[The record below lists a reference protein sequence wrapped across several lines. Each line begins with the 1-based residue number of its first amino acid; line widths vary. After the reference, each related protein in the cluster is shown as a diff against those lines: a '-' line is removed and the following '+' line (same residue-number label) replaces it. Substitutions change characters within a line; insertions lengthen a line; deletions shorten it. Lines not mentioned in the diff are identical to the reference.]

1 MRHTPS
7 VRLGAV
13 LADLTPLRTSPA
25 FRRLWA
31 GYSLAAVGT
40 AFGYTAVALQAFD
53 LTGSSAAVG
62 LVGLA
67 GLGPLVVMGLWG
79 GTLSDVHDRR
89 TVALTSGV
97 VLWLTAIG
105 LALQAWLGIGSLAL
119 VLVLVGV
126 QAGGQGVNAPA
137 RSAMVP
143 RLLEPALLPAANA
156 LQGASQNL
164 ATIVGPL
171 LAGLLVARFGVA
183 PALTVDAVVLGV
195 ALVLLAG
202 LPRIPPLEAPTTR
215 AGWSA
220 LVAGARLLR
229 GWPTV
234 RMTFVLDVVAML
246 TSWPRALFPAVG
258 LLVLGGGA
266 ETAGAL
272 LAAFAAGSLATT
284 VLSGGV
290 GGVRH
295 HGRAITLSIMA
306 WGACIAVF
314 GVVLALAPPLADP
327 SMTTARNEDGLPWGS
342 PFLWGAML
350 ALAGAGA
357 SDAMSAIFRQ
367 SVLQSATPDGQRGLL
382 GGVFIVVV
390 AGGPRL
396 GEAVSGVLAA
406 RFGEA
411 IVPIVGGL
419 VCIAVVAV
427 LVRRARGFWDYDA
440 RHPVP

>member
-1 MRHTPS
+1 MGP
-7 VRLGAV
+7 VPRLV
-13 LADLTPLRTSPA
+13 ADLTPLRASPA
-25 FRRLWA
+25 FARLWA

-62 LVGLA
+62 LVGLV
-67 GLGPLVVMGLWG
+67 GLAPLVVMGLYG

-89 TVALTSGV
+89 TVALTSGA
-97 VLWLTAIG
+97 VLWLTSIG
-105 LALQAWLGIGSLAL
+105 LALQAWLGTGSLVV
-119 VLVLVGV
+119 VLVLVGL

-137 RSAMVP
+137 RSSMVP
-143 RLLEPALLPAANA
+143 RLLDPALLPAANA

-171 LAGLLVARFGVA
+171 LAGLIVARFGVA
-183 PALTVDAVVLGV
+183 PALTVDAVALGL

-202 LPRIPPLEAPTTR
+202 LPAMPPLERPTTR
-215 AGWSA
+215 AGWSS

-229 GWPTV
+229 GWPNV
-234 RMTFVLDVVAML
+234 RMTFTLDIVAMI

-272 LAAFAAGSLATT
+272 LAAFAAGSLVTT

-290 GGVRH
+290 GRVHR
-295 HGRAITLSIMA
+295 HGRAITLAIMS
-306 WGACIAVF
+306 WGGCIAAF
-314 GVVLALAPPLADP
+314 GLVLALAPPLAGAAT
-327 SMTTARNEDGLPWGS
+327 STAENDAGLPWGS

-357 SDAMSAIFRQ
+357 SDAVSAIFRQ

-396 GEAVSGVLAA
+396 GEAVSGTLAA
-406 RFGEA
+406 RLGESV
-411 IVPIVGGL
+411 VPMVGGL
-419 VCIAVVAV
+419 VCIAVVGL
-427 LVRRARGFWDYDA
+427 LVARNRPFWDYDS

>member
-1 MRHTPS
+1 MRL
-7 VRLGAV
+7 RAA
-13 LADLTPLRTSPA
+13 LADLTPLRASPA
-25 FRRLWA
+25 FARLWA

-67 GLGPLVVMGLWG
+67 GLAPLVVMGLWG

-89 TVALTSGV
+89 TVALASGA
-97 VLWLTAIG
+97 VLWLTAAG
-105 LALQAWLGIGSLAL
+105 LALQAWLDVGSLAL
-119 VLVLVGV
+119 VLALVGL

-143 RLLEPALLPAANA
+143 RLLDPALLPAANA

-164 ATIVGPL
+164 ATVVGPL
-171 LAGLLVARFGVA
+171 LAGVLVARFGVA
-183 PALTVDAVVLGV
+183 PALTVDAIALGV
-195 ALVLLAG
+195 ALLLLAG
-202 LPRIPPLEAPTTR
+202 LPRMPPLEKPTTR
-215 AGWSA
+215 AGWAA

-229 GWPTV
+229 TWPNV
-234 RMTFVLDVVAML
+234 RMTFVLDIVAML
-246 TSWPRALFPAVG
+246 TAWPRALFPAVG

-272 LAAFAAGSLATT
+272 LAAFAAGSLLAT
-284 VLSGGV
+284 VLSGGM
-290 GGVRH
+290 GRVRR
-295 HGRAITLSIMA
+295 HGRAITLSIMS

-314 GVVLALAPPLADP
+314 GLVLALAPPLADA
-327 SMTTARNEDGLPWGS
+327 SAAVGDAGGLPWGS

-357 SDAMSAIFRQ
+357 CDAVSAIFRQ

-396 GEAVSGVLAA
+396 GEAVSGALAEP
-406 RFGEA
+406 FGEA
-411 IVPIVGGL
+411 VVPLVGGL
-419 VCIAVVAV
+419 VCIAVVAL
-427 LVRRARGFWDYDA
+427 LVSRVRGFWDYDS

>member
-1 MRHTPS
+1 MGTVP
-7 VRLGAV
+7 RLV
-13 LADLTPLRTSPA
+13 ADLTPLRASPA
-25 FRRLWA
+25 FARLWA

-62 LVGLA
+62 LVGLV
-67 GLGPLVVMGLWG
+67 GLVPLVVMGLYG

-97 VLWLTAIG
+97 VLWLTSIG
-105 LALQAWLGIGSLAL
+105 LAAQAWLGAGSLAV
-119 VLVLVGV
+119 VLVLVAL

-143 RLLEPALLPAANA
+143 RLLDPALLPAANA

-183 PALTVDAVVLGV
+183 PALTVDAVMLGL
-195 ALVLLAG
+195 ALLLLAG
-202 LPRIPPLEAPTTR
+202 LPSMPPLERPATR
-215 AGWSA
+215 AGWSS

-229 GWPTV
+229 SWPTV
-234 RMTFVLDVVAML
+234 RMTFSLDITAMI
-246 TSWPRALFPAVG
+246 TAWPRALFPAVG

-272 LAAFAAGSLATT
+272 LAAFAAGSLGAT
-284 VLSGGV
+284 VLSGGLA
-290 GGVRH
+290 RIHH
-295 HGRAITLSIMA
+295 HGRAITVSIMS
-306 WGACIAVF
+306 WGACISVF
-314 GVVLALAPPLADP
+314 GLVLALAPPLAGAAT
-327 SMTTARNEDGLPWGS
+327 STAANDAGLPWGS
-342 PFLWGAML
+342 PYLWGAML

-357 SDAMSAIFRQ
+357 SDAVSAIFRQ

-396 GEAVSGVLAA
+396 GEAVSGTLAA
-406 RFGEA
+406 RFGESV
-411 IVPIVGGL
+411 VPMVGGL
-419 VCIAVVAV
+419 VCVVVVAL
-427 LVRRARGFWDYDA
+427 LVASHRPFWRYDA

>member
-1 MRHTPS
+1 MGS
-7 VRLGAV
+7 VPRMI
-13 LADLTPLRTSPA
+13 ADLTPLRTSPQFA
-25 FRRLWA
+25 RLWA

-62 LVGLA
+62 LVGLV
-67 GLGPLVVMGLWG
+67 GLAPLVVMGLYG

-89 TVALTSGV
+89 TVALVSGG

-105 LALQAWLGIGSLAL
+105 LALQAWLGTGSLAV
-119 VLVLVGV
+119 VLLLVGL

-143 RLLEPALLPAANA
+143 RLLEPSLLPAANA

-171 LAGLLVARFGVA
+171 LAGLIVARFGVA
-183 PALTVDAVVLGV
+183 PALTVDAVALGV

-202 LPRIPPLEAPTTR
+202 LPAMPPLERPTTR
-215 AGWSA
+215 AGWAS
-220 LVAGARLLR
+220 LVSGARLLK
-229 GWPTV
+229 GWPNV
-234 RMTFVLDVVAML
+234 RMTFTLDIVAMI
-246 TSWPRALFPAVG
+246 TAWPRALFPAVG

-272 LAAFAAGSLATT
+272 LAAFAAGALATT

-290 GGVRH
+290 GGVRR
-295 HGRAITLSIMA
+295 HGRAITVSIMA
-306 WGACIAVF
+306 WGACIALF
-314 GVVLALAPPLADP
+314 GLVLALAPPLADAAT
-327 SMTTARNEDGLPWGS
+327 TTAGHEGGLPWGS

-357 SDAMSAIFRQ
+357 ADAISAIFRQ

-396 GEAVSGVLAA
+396 GEAVSGTLAS
-406 RFGEA
+406 RFGESL
-411 IVPIVGGL
+411 VPLVGGL
-419 VCIAVVAV
+419 VCIAVVAA
-427 LVRRARGFWDYDA
+427 LVARHRAFWDYDSH
-440 RHPVP
+440 HPVP